1 MSTENLPQSPEQSP
15 EQPPRKPRV
24 AVVFGGRSSEHGISV
39 VTAGAVLG
47 AIDRTK
53 YDVLPIGITRDGRWA
68 LTADEPE
75 RMAITDRRTPDVDEL
90 AESTEGG
97 VVLPVDP
104 ANREVVYSEPGSVPK
119 ALGEVDVVFPVLH
132 GPYGEDGTLQGLLEL
147 SGVPYVGSGVLASAV
162 GQDKEYMKAVFTSYG
177 LKVGPYVVI
186 RPREWEQDR
195 SGARAKIVDFA
206 GEHGWPLFVKPARA
220 GSSIGITKVDDL
232 AGLDEA
238 IEEARRH
245 DPKILVEAA
254 LRGREIECGVLEFE
268 DGPRASVPAEI
279 PPPSE
284 HAYYDFEAKY
294 IDSTPGIVPAPLTDE
309 QTAEVRRLAVEAF
322 DAASCEGL
330 VRADFFLTED
340 DEFVINEINTMPG
353 FTPISMYPQM
363 WQATGVGYP
372 GGGAGRARAPRRRP
386 GGLRC
391 RSRPRPPRRRPPRG
405 PPSRSMISGF
415 PSPPPAGGSVRS
427 AFRHNSVTDAPGPG
441 SAGTAADSPSSAEGQ
456 PATEIDRRDRAGEGL
471 EMNDRTGQG
480 AGDAVHLL
488 DLGDHH
494 ATQLVDGVGLGADDD
509 VIGSCHVLGL
519 DHSRDL
525 ADRLGD
531 GRRLADLR
539 LDQDVRLYHGTSR
552 AATRI
557 MWGKGT
563 PRYRVA
569 APRGE
574 TRGGRAVRAGV
585 PR

>member
-39 VTAGAVLG
+39 VTAGAVLA

-75 RMAITDRRTPDVDEL
+75 RMSITDRRTPDVEEL
-90 AESTEGG
+90 AESTEGA

-104 ANREVVYSEPGSVPK
+104 ASREVVYSEPGSVPK

-177 LKVGPYVVI
+177 LKVGPYAVI

-195 SGARAKIVDFA
+195 SAARKKVVDFA

-232 AGLDEA
+232 SGLDEA

-294 IDSTPGIVPAPLTDE
+294 IDSTPGVVPAPLTDE
-309 QTAEVRRLAVEAF
+309 ETAEVRRLAVAAF

-363 WQATGVGYP
+363 WQVAGVSYP
-372 GGGAGRARAPRRRP
+372 ELVDRLVQAALRRST
-386 GGLRC
+386 GLR
-391 RSRPRPPRRRPPRG
+391 
-405 PPSRSMISGF
+405 
-415 PSPPPAGGSVRS
+415 
-427 AFRHNSVTDAPGPG
+427 
-441 SAGTAADSPSSAEGQ
+441 
-456 PATEIDRRDRAGEGL
+456 
-471 EMNDRTGQG
+471 
-480 AGDAVHLL
+480 
-488 DLGDHH
+488 
-494 ATQLVDGVGLGADDD
+494 
-509 VIGSCHVLGL
+509 
-519 DHSRDL
+519 
-525 ADRLGD
+525 
-531 GRRLADLR
+531 
-539 LDQDVRLYHGTSR
+539 
-552 AATRI
+552 
-557 MWGKGT
+557 
-563 PRYRVA
+563 
-569 APRGE
+569 
-574 TRGGRAVRAGV
+574 
-585 PR
+585 